1 MNYRH
6 YIISLNID
14 IFKINIIIYFKNLL
28 FYKYNNLM
36 SDQDS
41 NSDSDDSINVVRPT
55 IIFVGDAGVGKTSII
70 SRIMDNTFKSLQL
83 ELISCQK
90 A

>member
-1 MNYRH
+1 
-6 YIISLNID
+6 
-14 IFKINIIIYFKNLL
+14 
-28 FYKYNNLM
+28 M
-36 SDQDS
+36 SDKDS

-70 SRIMDNTFKSLQL
+70 SRILDNTFKSLQL